1 MAFSKCMNT
10 LSSRNNPPVME
21 PTNKVDNLTP
31 GIFNSI
37 QTVIL
42 VDEFSH
48 LQIQQ
53 PSNQQFLHSNH
64 GHYSRYLNIYLSS
77 QYFCIDIL
85 FREYM
90 TKNQMPPI
98 NFFLS
103 EAHRT

>member
-48 LQIQQ
+48 LQRQKV
-53 PSNQQFLHSNH
+53 NYHSHLINSFYTATM
-64 GHYSRYLNIYLSS
+64 GITLAIYIFICLVNIFALKS
-77 QYFCIDIL
+77 C
-85 FREYM
+85 
-90 TKNQMPPI
+90 
-98 NFFLS
+98 
-103 EAHRT
+103 